1 MEQISSL
8 VCNSRLSIINLYREQ
23 LRVFKKLGIGQRT
36 EHGTIVTDKLIDTTK
51 RRLSQLSTTYEV
63 SLTPAAERWRF
74 RVNSPLKD
82 GLINLLDTE

>member
-1 MEQISSL
+1 MKESSL

-23 LRVFKKLGIGQRT
+23 LRIFKKLGIGRRT
-36 EHGTIVTDKLIDTTK
+36 PHGTVITDRLIDVTK
-51 RRLSQLSTTYEV
+51 RRLSQLSASYEAG
-63 SLTPAAERWRF
+63 LTLAAERWRF

>member
-1 MEQISSL
+1 MEQVSSL

-51 RRLSQLSTTYEV
+51 KRLSQLSATYEA
-63 SLTPAAERWRF
+63 SLTSAATKWRIKAD
-74 RVNSPLKD
+74 SPLRN
-82 GLINLLDTE
+82 GVAHGV